1 MNYMKKIK
9 IGLFGLWMRRGFYSI
24 CESFEDVEVVSV
36 CDRDENKRNSFIEK
50 NPDYKGQ
57 VFDNFDEF
65 IDSGIDAVFLL
76 NYFHEHDIFAKKALE
91 KGIHVFSELAA
102 APTMKRCV
110 ELCEAVEKS
119 GCIYC
124 LGENYPFTAAGYEM
138 KNLVQGGSFGRILYA
153 ESEYNH
159 PSSVEGMLGMSPG
172 DYHWRRYIP
181 TTYYVNHTLG
191 PLMYITEQVPV
202 KVAGFAVQS
211 HYLMDEFDFLKCND
225 AFGMMNIYTDDGA
238 LWRIP
243 ACAKFAAPSGTRF
256 CGEFGSVETGRSLG
270 GDLFIHYGSWC
281 IPEGEER
288 TKRYTPAFD
297 DKAEDANKA
306 GHGGGDYWVAYN
318 FIKAIKT
325 NTQPFFDVYKG
336 CQMAAVGI
344 LAWRSVLNNSQLVDI
359 PDFRNKEEREKYR
372 DDDLNP
378 FINSADEVQTLPS
391 STLAAMEQG
400 YNVAVPKRRS

>member
-1 MNYMKKIK
+1 MKKIRV
-9 IGLFGLWMRRGFYSI
+9 GLFGLWMRSNFYKI
-24 CESFEDVEVVSV
+24 CESFEDVEVVAV
-36 CDRDENKRNSFIEK
+36 CDRDGKRMENFLK
-50 NPDYKGQ
+50 NRPEYKGK
-57 VFDNFDEF
+57 VFYNFDEF
-65 IDSGIDAVFLL
+65 IDCGLDAVFLL

-91 KGIHVFSELAA
+91 KGIHVLSEISA

-110 ELCEAVEKS
+110 ELCEAVEAS

-124 LGENYPFTAAGYEM
+124 LGENYPFSAAGYEM
-138 KNLVQGGSFGRILYA
+138 KKLVNEGTFGRILYA

-159 PSSVEGMLGMSPG
+159 PSSYKDMLGMCPG

-191 PLMYITEQVPV
+191 PLMYFTEQRPV

-211 HYLMDEFDFLKCND
+211 YWLTDEFDFLKTND

-238 LWRIP
+238 LWRLP
-243 ACAKFAAPSGTRF
+243 ACAKMAAPSGTRL

-270 GDLFIHYGSWC
+270 GDLFVYYGGWC
-281 IPEGEER
+281 IPEGKER
-288 TKRYTPAFD
+288 TRRYTPVFD
-297 DKAEDANKA
+297 ENAEDANNA
-306 GHGGGDYWVAYN
+306 GHSGGDYWVAYN
-318 FIKAIKT
+318 FFKAIRT

-336 CQMAAVGI
+336 CEMAAVGI
-344 LAWRSVLNNSQLVDI
+344 LAWRSVLNNSQIFDI

-391 STLAAMEQG
+391 STLEARTQG
-400 YNVAVPKRRS
+400 YNVAVPARKA

>member
-1 MNYMKKIK
+1 MKKIRV
-9 IGLFGLWMRRGFYSI
+9 GLLGLWMRKGLYAI
-24 CESFEDVEVVSV
+24 CESFDDVEVVSV
-36 CDRDENKRNSFIEK
+36 CDRDEKMRNSFLEK
-50 NPDYKGQ
+50 YPDYKGRM
-57 VFDNFDEF
+57 FDNFDEF
-65 IDSGIDAVFLL
+65 IDSGLDAVFIL
-76 NYFHEHDIFAKKALE
+76 NGFHEHDGLAKVALG

-138 KNLVQGGSFGRILYA
+138 KKLVKGGSLGRILYA

-159 PSSVEGMLGMSPG
+159 PSSVEGMLGLCPG

-191 PLMYITEQVPV
+191 PLMYFTEQRPV
-202 KVAGFAVQS
+202 KVSAFAVQS
-211 HYLMDEFDFLKCND
+211 YNQIENFSFLKCND

-238 LWRIP
+238 LWRLP
-243 ACAKFAAPSGTRF
+243 GCAKFAAPSGTRL
-256 CGEFGSVETGRSLG
+256 CGENGSVEIGRSLG
-270 GDLFIHYGSWC
+270 KDVFLFYEKWC
-281 IPEGEER
+281 IPEGKEKEQ
-288 TKRYTPAFD
+288 RYTPVFD
-297 DKAEDANKA
+297 ENADDANIA
-306 GHGGGDYWVAYN
+306 GHGGGDYWVVYN
-318 FIKAIKT
+318 FINAIRT

-344 LAWRSVLNNSQLVDI
+344 LGWRSILNNGRIYDV
-359 PDFRNKEEREKYR
+359 PDFIDKGEREKYR

-378 FINSADEVQTLPS
+378 FVNCAEDVQTLPS
-391 STLAAMEQG
+391 STKDAIAQG
-400 YNVAVPKRRS
+400 YDVAIPRK